1 MLRKVNLANVFLFA
15 LIVGCCFSC
24 RQKHAAEEKA
34 IVQTPEE
41 MDAKVA
47 DNIKAV
53 LTFAKSN
60 DGKINDSITLSLYDI
75 VTSFYQQEDFKGIW
89 SSKEKWMPLA
99 DSMFSFIKNA
109 RYYGLYPEDYHY
121 SELDMLR
128 NRIGSDSMIRKD
140 AISWTKA
147 DLMLSD
153 AFMRTLKDLKE
164 GRLVADSVSAILK
177 NKYVDSFFV
186 RHLKNGSQT
195 GTVVSIFN
203 NVEPT
208 NINYQTL
215 RNALKTFVDSMDTKK
230 YLYLNFPYKD
240 SLAFVESLRK
250 RLSQSGFGEANH
262 KSIDSGYMVG
272 EIKKYQA
279 KHGLTVDGKAG
290 PKMIKTLNNNDN
302 EKFKKIA
309 ITLDRY
315 KLLPALPEA
324 YIWVNLPGFYLKLW
338 NQDTVVL
345 ESKVIVGKPET
356 RTPLLTSAISDMV
369 TYPQWTIPESIIK
382 KDILP
387 ALKKD
392 PGYLQKKG
400 FSLVSNKG
408 ETVDPY
414 TVDWSK
420 YKTGIP
426 WNVVQGSGDDNALGV
441 FKFNFNNPYSVY
453 LHDTNQRYLFQ
464 NSERAL
470 SHGCVRVQK
479 WQALAYFIA
488 TGDSIASADQGKTV
502 SYDVDSIKTW
512 IANKSRKRIM
522 VKKRLPLYIEY
533 FTCDTRNNKVV
544 FYDDIYNE
552 DRQLAQK
559 YFSGK

>member
-426 WNVVQGSGDDNALGV
+426 WNVVQ
-441 FKFNFNNPYSVY
+441 
-453 LHDTNQRYLFQ
+453 
-464 NSERAL
+464 
-470 SHGCVRVQK
+470 
-479 WQALAYFIA
+479 
-488 TGDSIASADQGKTV
+488 
-502 SYDVDSIKTW
+502 
-512 IANKSRKRIM
+512 
-522 VKKRLPLYIEY
+522 
-533 FTCDTRNNKVV
+533 
-544 FYDDIYNE
+544 
-552 DRQLAQK
+552 
-559 YFSGK
+559 

>member
-15 LIVGCCFSC
+15 LIVCCCFSC
-24 RQKHAAEEKA
+24 RQKHPAEEKA

-203 NVEPT
+203 HVEPA
-208 NINYQTL
+208 NISYQAL

-230 YLYLNFPYKD
+230 YLYLNFPFKD
-240 SLAFVESLRK
+240 SLAFIESLRK
-250 RLSQSGFGEANH
+250 RLSQSGFGDANH
-262 KSIDSGYMVG
+262 TSIDSGYMID

-315 KLLPALPEA
+315 KLLSPLPEA

-369 TYPQWTIPESIIK
+369 TYPQWTMPESIIK

-488 TGDSIASADQGKTV
+488 QGDSIASADQGKTV

-559 YFSGK
+559 YFNGK

>member
-1 MLRKVNLANVFLFA
+1 MFRKVNLANVFLSA
-15 LIVGCCFSC
+15 MIVCCCFSC
-24 RQKHAAEEKA
+24 RENHSAKEKA
-34 IVQTPEE
+34 IVQKPEE
-41 MDAKVA
+41 MDDKVA

-53 LTFAKSN
+53 LSFAN
-60 DGKINDSITLSLYDI
+60 GHDGKINDSITLSLYDI
-75 VTSFYQQEDFKGIW
+75 VNSFYQQEDFRGIW

-99 DSMFSFIKNA
+99 DSMFLFIKNA

-121 SELDMLR
+121 GELDMLR
-128 NRIGSDSMIRKD
+128 MRIDSDSMTRKD
-140 AISWTKA
+140 AVSWTKA

-164 GRLVADSVSAILK
+164 GRLVADSVSTILK
-177 NKYVDSFFV
+177 NKYIDSFFV
-186 RHLKNGSQT
+186 KRLKDSREAGQI
-195 GTVVSIFN
+195 VSIFN
-203 NVEPT
+203 NVEPV
-208 NINYQTL
+208 NGSYQAL

-230 YLYLNFPYKD
+230 YLYVNFPYKD
-240 SLAFVESLRK
+240 SLAFIENLRK
-250 RLSQSGFGEANH
+250 RLSQSGFGDANH
-262 KSIDSGYMVG
+262 KSIDSLYITG

-279 KHGLTVDGKAG
+279 KHGLTIDGKAG
-290 PKMIKTLNNNDN
+290 PKMIKKLNNNDN
-302 EKFKKIA
+302 EKFKRIA

-324 YIWVNLPGFYLKLW
+324 YIWVNLPEFNLKLW
-338 NQDTVVL
+338 NRDTIVL

-356 RTPLLTSAISDMV
+356 RTPRLTSAISDMV

-414 TVDWSK
+414 TVDWTK

-479 WQALAYFIA
+479 WQSLAYFIA
-488 TGDSIASADQGKTV
+488 RGDSIASADQGKTV

-522 VKKRLPLYIEY
+522 VKKRLPLFIEY
-533 FTCDTRNNKVV
+533 FTCDAKNNKVV
-544 FYDDIYNE
+544 FYDDIYDE